1 MKKIIIIF
9 FFLTKFAY
17 AETKIIKIASVNETL
32 ITNIDLQ
39 NEIIVNK
46 LLFGENLKNIE
57 EFSLNNLIDQAI
69 KQSEI
74 KKNNIKVNINL
85 IENEYKK
92 ITNSYKLSEKN
103 TSKIKDKI
111 FEKIKIEAE
120 WNTLISQIYG
130 WKTNIN
136 LSEINEIILNKN
148 NKNSGDV
155 SISEKE
161 KLIELEKNKKF
172 KVYSTNHL
180 DEKKKIALIKLY

>member
-92 ITNSYKLSEKN
+92 ITNSYKLSEKI

-148 NKNSGDV
+148 NKNSGDI

>member
-92 ITNSYKLSEKN
+92 ITNSYKLSEKI

>member
-92 ITNSYKLSEKN
+92 ITNSYKLSEKI

-111 FEKIKIEAE
+111 FEKIKVEAE

-172 KVYSTNHL
+172 QVYSLNHL